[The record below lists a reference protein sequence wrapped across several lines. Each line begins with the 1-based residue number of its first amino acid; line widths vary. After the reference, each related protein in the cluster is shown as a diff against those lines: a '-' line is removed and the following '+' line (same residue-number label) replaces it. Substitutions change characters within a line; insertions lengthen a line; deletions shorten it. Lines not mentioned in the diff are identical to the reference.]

1 MAARGRRRSVRG
13 LAFAVDFPDF
23 HTRRMYV
30 PKPLPPQFTVA
41 RWVFSR
47 ALAVVFFC
55 AFASLLPQVRGLIG
69 AHGIAPAG
77 QFLDRAWNQLGAGAL
92 WEVPT
97 LGWFGAGDGVLT
109 ALGVAG
115 VLISLL
121 MAAGVAPGAC
131 SLALWALY
139 LSLCS
144 VSRPF
149 LDFQWDGLLTE
160 TALLAAVA
168 LPWRLRPQWEES
180 GPLPRFGRWLL
191 WWLLF
196 RLMLES
202 GLVKLASGDPE
213 WRGLTALDFHF
224 ATQPL
229 PLWPAWFAHQ
239 APRWMLRGATL
250 IMFAFELVV
259 PWLILAPR
267 RWRHAGAW
275 ALIALQ
281 VAILLTGNYA
291 FFNLLTIALCALLF
305 DDVAWPRRW
314 RERVVPGVRWPEPP
328 RPRLALAGAV
338 AAGVVAL
345 LSLPPLLQDVAE
357 LARIK
362 LPFAWPRP
370 MAQFRSFNG
379 YGLFAV
385 MTTERPEI
393 IVEGSNDGV
402 VWQEYAFSWKV
413 GDVAARP
420 RLAAPHQPRLDWQMW
435 FAALYGWEQNPWFQ
449 SFLGRLL
456 EGRPEVLGLLKT
468 NPFPTQPPRYIRSVL
483 YEYHFT
489 KAGEGGAWWRR
500 ELKGAYGPELALA
513 PAAGAEE

>member
-1 MAARGRRRSVRG
+1 
-13 LAFAVDFPDF
+13 
-23 HTRRMYV
+23 MYV

-69 AHGIAPAG
+69 AHGIAPAA
-77 QFLDRAWNQLGAGAL
+77 QFLDRAWNQLGRSAL

-97 LGWFGAGDGVLT
+97 LCWFGSGDGMLT
-109 ALGVAG
+109 ALCAAG
-115 VLISLL
+115 MGIALL

-144 VSRPF
+144 VGRPF

-160 TALLAAVA
+160 TALLAALA
-168 LPWRLRPQWEES
+168 LPWRLRPRWAETS
-180 GPLPRFGRWLL
+180 PWPRFGRWLL

-202 GLVKLASGDPE
+202 GVVKLASGDAT
-213 WRGLTALDFHF
+213 WRSLTALDFHF

-229 PLWPAWFAHQ
+229 PLWTAWFAHQ

-250 IMFAFELVV
+250 IMLAFELVV

-281 VAILLTGNYA
+281 GAILLTGNYA
-291 FFNLLTIALCALLF
+291 FFNLLTLALCALLF
-305 DDVAWPRRW
+305 DDAAWPRRW
-314 RERVVPGVRWPEPP
+314 RERVVPTVRWPEPP

-338 AAGVVAL
+338 MAGIMAL
-345 LSLPPLLQDVAE
+345 LSLPPLLGDVGLHA
-357 LARIK
+357 L
-362 LPFAWPRP
+362 WPNP
-370 MAQFRSFNG
+370 LGPLRSFNG

-413 GDVAARP
+413 GDVGARP

-435 FAALYGWEQNPWFQ
+435 FAALSSWEQNPWFQ
-449 SFLGRLL
+449 SFAGRLL
-456 EGRPEVLGLLKT
+456 EGEPEVLGLLKT
-468 NPFPTQPPRYIRSVL
+468 NPFPTHPPRYLRTLL
-483 YEYHFT
+483 YEYQFTHF
-489 KAGEGGAWWRR
+489 GEGGGWWRR
-500 ELKGAYGPELALA
+500 ELKGAYGPQIALA
-513 PAAGAEE
+513 PAAGQEETQ

>member
-1 MAARGRRRSVRG
+1 
-13 LAFAVDFPDF
+13 
-23 HTRRMYV
+23 MYV

-69 AHGIAPAG
+69 AHGIAPAA
-77 QFLDRAWNQLGAGAL
+77 QFLERAWGQLGTGAL
-92 WEVPT
+92 WFVPT
-97 LGWFGAGDGVLT
+97 LCWSGAGDGMLT
-109 ALGVAG
+109 ALCVAG
-115 VLISLL
+115 IVFSLI

-131 SLALWALY
+131 SVALWALY
-139 LSLCS
+139 LSLVS
-144 VSRPF
+144 VSSPF
-149 LDFQWDGLLTE
+149 LDFQWDGLLLE
-160 TALLAAVA
+160 TALLAALA
-168 LPWRLRPQWEES
+168 LPWSLRPQWEERS
-180 GPLPRFGRWLL
+180 PMPRFARWLL

-196 RLMLES
+196 RLMFES
-202 GLVKLASGDPE
+202 GVVKLASGDAT

-239 APRWMLRGATL
+239 APPWMLRGATL
-250 IMFAFELVV
+250 ILFAFELIV

-267 RWRHAGAW
+267 RWRQAGAW

-281 VAILLTGNYA
+281 VAILVTGNYA

-305 DDVAWPRRW
+305 DDAAWPRRW
-314 RERVVPGVRWPEPP
+314 RERVVPTVHWPVPP
-328 RPRLALAGAV
+328 RPRLALAGAI

-345 LSLPPLLQDVAE
+345 LSLPPLLADLGLRVE
-357 LARIK
+357 
-362 LPFAWPRP
+362 WPNP
-370 MAQFRSFNG
+370 LGQFRSFNG

-402 VWQEYAFSWKV
+402 VWQEYEFPWKV
-413 GDVAARP
+413 GEVTVRP

-435 FAALYGWEQNPWFQ
+435 FAALGSWERNPWFQ

-456 EGRPEVLGLLKT
+456 EGQPEVLGLLKT
-468 NPFPTQPPRYIRSVL
+468 NPFPTHPPRYIRSLL

-489 KAGEGGAWWRR
+489 RAGEGGAWWRR
-500 ELKGAYGPELALA
+500 ELKGRYGPEIALA
-513 PAAGAEE
+513 PAAGAEPVAQ